1 MSFTNKVAIVTGGG
15 QGIGKAIV
23 RRFLEAKL
31 RVMVAEVDA
40 EAGAETI
47 AEYKDLGTVRFVQTD
62 VANEASV
69 QQMVRET
76 IAQFGRLDI
85 LVNNAAIANPEN
97 PPIEEMSLEDW
108 NRIIRTN
115 LTGLFLCTK
124 HAVPPLRSQG
134 GVIIN
139 LASVRATMSEPNTEA
154 YSASKGGV
162 VALTHALANSLGPT
176 IRVNCISPGWIEVS
190 EWKKQADRKSPHL
203 TEADH
208 QQHLVGRVGKP
219 EDIASMALY
228 LASDEA
234 GFITGTEFIVDGGML
249 RKMIYV

>member
-23 RRFLEAKL
+23 RRFLEANL

-62 VANEASV
+62 VADEASV

-97 PPIEEMSLEDW
+97 PPIEEMSLDDW

-190 EWKKQADRKSPHL
+190 EWKKQADRKSPRL